1 MNNPLKTKQLTP
13 RQAFTMMAV
22 VLAIVIAI
30 LFIYLLL
37 LDRPG
42 LVEQGGDETG
52 GLKPLL
58 TISGP
63 GVGEFPLFD
72 RPQHVAYA
80 PDGRIYV
87 SDTDNNRIVVFS
99 GGGRFLYEFGEHG
112 IAKPLPGG
120 VNNWEEGRFNFPLG
134 IDVDGNGDVYV
145 ADFRNDQIQVF
156 DSEGE
161 FIRRFPDPQEVVGKG
176 ASGQEGLGIAVTDIA
191 VHEGKVYALDSYQ
204 VVVFST
210 DGELLTQFGMPG
222 TQPGGIDRPN
232 GIAIAE
238 DGTIIVSDS
247 NHNRVNAY
255 SEDGELLWEQG
266 EPVTTVLEK
275 VEHVFGLPRGVT
287 VLESGSIL
295 VVDTFEHQLVM
306 LDESGSVVRRYGFR
320 GTEPGQFNFPNGTD
334 SLNERIIVADKEN
347 NRVQVLELLT
357 D

>member
-22 VLAIVIAI
+22 VLAIVLIA
-30 LFIYLLL
+30 LLIYLLL
-37 LDRPG
+37 LNRPG
-42 LVEQGGDETG
+42 LVETGGDETG
-52 GLKPLL
+52 GLKPVLS
-58 TISGP
+58 ISGP
-63 GVGEFPLFD
+63 GVGEFPLFE

-87 SDTDNNRIVVFS
+87 SDTGNNRVAVFS

-112 IAKPLPGG
+112 VAKPLPGG
-120 VNNWEEGRFNFPLG
+120 VGNWEEGRLNFPLG
-134 IDVDGNGDVYV
+134 IDVDEDGDVYV

-156 DSEGE
+156 NPEGD
-161 FIRRFPDPQEVVGKG
+161 FITRFPDPQEVVGKG

-191 VHEGKVYALDSYQ
+191 VHEDKVYALDSYQ

-210 DGELLTQFGMPG
+210 EGEFLTQFGMPG
-222 TQPGGIDRPN
+222 AQPGGLDRPN
-232 GIAIAE
+232 GIAVAE
-238 DGTIIVSDS
+238 DGTIVVSDS

-255 SEDGELLWEQG
+255 SKDGEFLWSEG
-266 EPVTTVLEK
+266 EPITEVAEE
-275 VEHVFGLPRGVT
+275 VEHTFGLPRGLT
-287 VLESGSIL
+287 VLEDGSIL

-306 LDESGSVVRRYGFR
+306 LDESGSVVRRYGSR
-320 GTEPGQFNFPNGTD
+320 GTEPGEFNFPNGID
-334 SLNERIIVADKEN
+334 SLSERIIVADKEN